1 MGRRRKKKEED
12 KTAGS
17 SSSEADDG
25 DKGEEDKKEEKKTD
39 GKGSIGIIRMQKD
52 HADLDL
58 PENVKLVFPKKGDIM
73 NFSFVVDISYEDSYW
88 SGGKFEFQFQVP
100 SMYPFDG
107 PKVLCIDKIYHP
119 NIDLE
124 GKVCVSILRPWKPT
138 YSIQDVLFGILF
150 LFTHPNPNDPL
161 NHDAAK
167 TMREN
172 KDLFIANVRKA
183 MRGGLVD
190 GVKFPK
196 NSGSKV

>member
-17 SSSEADDG
+17 SSSEVDDG

-150 LFTHPNPNDPL
+150 LFYT
-161 NHDAAK
+161 
-167 TMREN
+167 
-172 KDLFIANVRKA
+172 
-183 MRGGLVD
+183 
-190 GVKFPK
+190 
-196 NSGSKV
+196 SKSQ